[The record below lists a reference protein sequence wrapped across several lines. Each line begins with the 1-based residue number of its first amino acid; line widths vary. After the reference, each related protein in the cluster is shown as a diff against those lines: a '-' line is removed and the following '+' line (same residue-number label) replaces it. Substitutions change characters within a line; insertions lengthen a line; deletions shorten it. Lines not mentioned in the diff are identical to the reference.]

1 VKLIVQPDAGI
12 DPIVQIVRRARRS
25 IDVCIFR
32 FDLKAIE
39 RALADA
45 VQRGIRV
52 RALIAHATGR
62 RAIRLR
68 GLEER
73 LLESGVMVAR
83 TRDDLLRYHS
93 KFMVVDD
100 TLYLLGFNFT
110 KNDIKRCRSF
120 GIATQHRTS
129 VQEALRLFEADC
141 MRKAHV
147 PSARSRLVVSP
158 VSARR
163 TLERFLRA
171 ARRDLVIYDARIRD
185 PAMVRI
191 LQERSRKGVHVRV
204 IGKAGKLNGKIEVR
218 QLGELRL
225 HVRAIVRDGTR
236 TFVGSQ
242 SLRKQDLDRRREVG
256 LIVSNPGVTR
266 ALRTVFEAD
275 WAASGSE
282 KAAEK
287 GPERSA
293 DARGVPS
300 DQTTASEA
308 R

>member
-1 VKLIVQPDAGI
+1 MVQPDAGI
-12 DPIVQIVRRARRS
+12 DPIVQIVRQARLA

-45 VQRGIRV
+45 VQRGVRV

-68 GLEER
+68 SLEER

-120 GIATQHRTS
+120 GIATRHRTS

-147 PSARSRLVVSP
+147 PSPRSRLVVSP
-158 VSARR
+158 VSARPA
-163 TLERFLRA
+163 LERFLRA
-171 ARRDLVIYDARIRD
+171 ARRDLAIYDARIRD
-185 PAMVRI
+185 PTMVRI
-191 LQERSRKGVHVRV
+191 LQERARKGVRVRV
-204 IGKAGKLNGKIEVR
+204 IGKVGKLNGSIEVR
-218 QLGELRL
+218 TLKERRL

-236 TFVGSQ
+236 AFVGSQ

-266 ALRTVFEAD
+266 ALKAVFEAD
-275 WAASGSE
+275 WAESATGKE
-282 KAAEK
+282 K
-287 GPERSA
+287 PE
-293 DARGVPS
+293 
-300 DQTTASEA
+300 EA
-308 R
+308 RAAPANQDSVSASSA

>member
-1 VKLIVQPDAGI
+1 MKLIIQPDVGVA
-12 DPIVQIVRRARRS
+12 PIVQVIRRARVS

-32 FDLKAIE
+32 LDRKEIE

-45 VQRGIRV
+45 VRRGVRV
-52 RALIAHATGR
+52 RALLSHAEGR
-62 RAIRLR
+62 RAIRMR
-68 GLEER
+68 KLEEN
-73 LLESGVMVAR
+73 LLASGVMVAR
-83 TRDDLLRYHS
+83 TLDDLLRYHS

-100 TLYLLGFNFT
+100 GLYLLGFNFT
-110 KNDIKRCRSF
+110 KNDAKRCRSF
-120 GIATQHRTS
+120 GIFTKHRTS

-141 MRKAHV
+141 RRRVHV

-163 TLERFLRA
+163 VLERFLRA

-204 IGKAGKLNGKIEVR
+204 IGKAGKLNGNIEVR
-218 QLGELRL
+218 PLRGLRL
-225 HVRAIVRDGTR
+225 HVRAIVRDGTSA
-236 TFVGSQ
+236 FVGSQ

-256 LIVSNPGVTR
+256 LIVSNPDVTR

-275 WAASGSE
+275 WAASATGKE
-282 KAAEK
+282 KDAERE
-287 GPERSA
+287 PE
-293 DARGVPS
+293 DARAAPANHPTV
-300 DQTTASEA
+300 TEA
-308 R
+308 P